1 MLQAPFSV
9 VETRWWK
16 DGNHSVRPLFESVA
30 ALQYDNPSAFLYDM
44 FCDESSLS
52 TIMHQ
57 RCSDGATEVVYLATH
72 GNEEATAI
80 GQNEDTA
87 ITRTK
92 FRNVMRSAN
101 KKKQLSGM
109 FLGTCYTAKNKTI
122 EFLLD
127 GGGTKMSWMAGYTE
141 EVDWIE
147 GSAIDIVFFN
157 YLAQEYKRNRSRK
170 NGKKSPV
177 EMAKT
182 AATELI
188 KLIPSAHFKY
198 GFNFYHLEGKEIRS
212 MFDGK

>member
-1 MLQAPFSV
+1 MIHAPFAV

-30 ALQYDNPSAFLYDM
+30 ALQYENPSAFLYDM

-52 TIMHQ
+52 TIIHQ
-57 RCSDGATEVVYLATH
+57 RCSDEATQVIYLATH

-80 GQNEDTA
+80 GQNAETA
-87 ITRTK
+87 ISRTK
-92 FRNVMRSAN
+92 FRNILRDSN
-101 KKKQLSGM
+101 KKKQLSGV
-109 FLGTCYTAKNKTI
+109 FLGTCYMAKNKTI

-127 GGGTKMSWMAGYTE
+127 AGGTKLTWMAGYTE
-141 EVDWIE
+141 SVDWIE

-157 YLAQEYKRNRSRK
+157 YLAQEYKRNKSRK
-170 NGKKSPV
+170 KRKKTAA

-182 AATELI
+182 AATELMR
-188 KLIPSAHFKY
+188 LIPSAHSKY
-198 GFNFYHLEGKEIRS
+198 GFNFYHLEGKEVRS